1 MEETGVGWLHPQDFA
16 DQWDGFNEPGVEHFS
31 GQPIQHLAREIVQNS
46 LDAADGDLVE
56 VHFKNIQ
63 VKTSEIPD
71 LENLRQNLLLCQAAS
86 IGESKRAQAFFEEA
100 TKLLSQEKVSV
111 LQVSDHSTKGM
122 GGPSENGKPFYAFMK
137 AKGQS
142 KKSDDTATGSFGI
155 GKFAPYAVSKLRT
168 IFVSTVYED
177 AHTGHQQL
185 TQGKSIFMSHDKN
198 GDRRQGV
205 GFWGERK
212 KCQPVVGFRNDI
224 PKWIQRCNDE
234 GSIGHAKGS
243 TLNIIGFDAMHNW
256 QVHLAV
262 SVAENFFG
270 AIHDGRLRVLI
281 GERFTLDKT
290 TIVNFFADDSVRGA
304 ISKQDSEPEYFDN
317 SRAYLAAHAGGI
329 EVLVEESEQLHLGL
343 CQLKIIVAEGLPR
356 KVCVLRNGMFIT
368 DSLTGL
374 RRFSDFKD
382 FVAVFH
388 CQSKKGNELLRAMEP
403 PRHDDFEPA
412 RLFTK
417 DEQRKGK
424 KALTDLAEW
433 VKSALRLHAKDP
445 VHDVTSL
452 DELKDL
458 FGDEGDGDSGSGLEE
473 VNPYGCVIIRAK
485 AIRPKDALYG
495 IGLSSEPSDGEGST
509 NGGVGDEGN
518 GGGGSDGAG
527 GGDGQGGTG
536 KEDGDGFGG
545 GASTSP
551 STSNKAPVDISN
563 VRAIILSNTSRRVAF
578 TPFAS
583 GVFLVELREAGA
595 DSDYPLAIKSTQSG
609 SIKDACVELKV
620 KAGQR
625 VLLDVE
631 LAESFTGAVKVI
643 AHEVR

>member
-1 MEETGVGWLHPQDFA
+1 MAETGIGWLHPRDFA

-63 VKTSEIPD
+63 VKPTEIPD
-71 LENLRQNLLLCQAAS
+71 LENLSQNLELCRLAS
-86 IGESKRAQAFFEEA
+86 ISESKKAQAFFDEA
-100 TKLLSQEKVSV
+100 ISLLSQERVSV

-177 AHTGHQQL
+177 EKAGHQQL
-185 TQGKSIFMSHDKN
+185 TQGKSILMSHDKN

-205 GFWGERK
+205 GFWGERT
-212 KCQPVVGFRNDI
+212 KCQPVVGFRHDI
-224 PKWIQRCNDE
+224 PKWIQRSDNQS
-234 GSIGHAKGS
+234 SISQVKGS
-243 TLNIIGFDAMHNW
+243 TLSIIGFDAKHNW

-270 AIHDGRLRVLI
+270 AIYDGRLRVLI
-281 GERFTLDKT
+281 GDGFILDKT
-290 TIVNFFADDSVRGA
+290 TIVDFFAGDSVRES
-304 ISKQDSEPEYFDN
+304 IRKLDNEPENFDN
-317 SRAYLAAHAGGI
+317 CRAYLAAHTGGI
-329 EVLVEESEQLHLGL
+329 EVLIEQSEQLHLGL

-356 KVCVLRNGMFIT
+356 RVCILRNGMFIT

-374 RRFSDFKD
+374 KRFSDFKD

-388 CQSKKGNELLRAMEP
+388 CQSTKGNELLRAMEP

-417 DEQRKGK
+417 EEQRKGK
-424 KALTDLAEW
+424 KALVDLAEW

-473 VNPYGCVIIRAK
+473 VNPYGSVIIRAK
-485 AIRPKDALYG
+485 AIRPKDALSG
-495 IGLSSEPSDGEGST
+495 VGFSSGLSDGDGSS
-509 NGGVGDEGN
+509 NGAIDDKGD
-518 GGGGSDGAG
+518 GGGGNEGAG

-536 KEDGDGFGG
+536 NEDGGGSGG
-545 GASTSP
+545 GTTTSNSP
-551 STSNKAPVDISN
+551 SIKAPVDINN
-563 VRAIILSNTSRRVAF
+563 VRAIVLGNSTRRVAF

-583 GVFLVELREAGA
+583 GNFVIELREAGA
-595 DSDYPLAIKSTQSG
+595 DSDYPLSIKSAQSG
-609 SIKDACVELKV
+609 SIKNGCVELKV
-620 KAGQR
+620 KAGHR

-631 LAESFTGAVKVI
+631 LAESFTGAVKVV
-643 AHEVR
+643 AHEIR